1 MVGDKNGRCKL
12 TDFGCCEKASK
23 VKYPV
28 NSTPELYA
36 FLFHGSICRLAKLQS
51 RNEWDSGLQKRLRRP
66 ISIVWH
72 VSFMNA

>member
-12 TDFGCCEKASK
+12 TDFGCCEEASK

-28 NSTPELYA
+28 NSTLELYA

-51 RNEWDSGLQKRLRRP
+51 
-66 ISIVWH
+66 
-72 VSFMNA
+72 